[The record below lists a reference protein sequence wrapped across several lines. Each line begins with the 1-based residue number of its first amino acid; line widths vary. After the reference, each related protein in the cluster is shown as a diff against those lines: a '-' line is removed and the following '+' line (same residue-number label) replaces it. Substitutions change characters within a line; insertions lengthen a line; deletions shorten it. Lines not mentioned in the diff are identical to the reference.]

1 MTDRPHRPP
10 RPDGTT
16 IGLVAVAGAYLA
28 ATAVVVPALRPP
40 THVDRVTVDNPHAW
54 AVNVDVTDVTDTGRG
69 AWLGVGTVER
79 EEEKTFAAVLDQGDE
94 WTFRFAYRG
103 TEVEL
108 RVTGAQLAEDRWR
121 VAVPRQLAEELRSAG
136 VPETPP

>member
-1 MTDRPHRPP
+1 MTDRPHRPS

-40 THVDRVTVDNPHAW
+40 AHVDRVTVDNPHAW
-54 AVNVDVTDVTDTGRG
+54 AVNVDVTDAGRT

-79 EEEKTFAAVLDQGDE
+79 EEEKSFAAVLDQGDE
-94 WTFRFAYRG
+94 WTFRFAYG
-103 TEVEL
+103 GADVEVRL
-108 RVTGAQLAEDRWR
+108 TGAQLAEDRWR
-121 VAVPRQLAEELRSAG
+121 VTVPRQLADELRSTE

>member
-1 MTDRPHRPP
+1 VTERHQSLP

-40 THVDRVTVDNPHAW
+40 AHVDRVTVDNPHEW
-54 AVNVDVTDVTDTGRG
+54 AVNVDVTDTGRA
-69 AWLGVGTVER
+69 AWLGIGTVER
-79 EEEKTFAAVLDQGDE
+79 EEEKTFASILDQGDE

-103 TEVEL
+103 ADVEL
-108 RVTGAQLAEDRWR
+108 RLTGAQLAEDRWR
-121 VAVPRQLAEELRSAG
+121 VTVPRQLAEELRSAE